1 MTREQ
6 KVLRLNAEIIIGFGV
21 LFALAAIPAVYGW
34 IAIFFDLAHF
44 PFNRAPEA
52 LDPTGRLMIA
62 ISGGLTVGLGVMVW
76 TVATEVI
83 PVAAPQGRKVVLY
96 SAVGWFI
103 TDSTFSVVAGSPLNV
118 ILNLSFLLMMVMPL
132 QRKGPAEADPA
143 KS

>member
-6 KVLRLNAEIIIGFGV
+6 RVLRLNAEIIIGFGV
-21 LFALAAIPAVYGW
+21 LFALAAVPTVYSW
-34 IAIFFDLAHF
+34 VAIFFDVAHF
-44 PFNRAPEA
+44 PFNMAPEA